1 VIYFNQDKGKE
12 QRKLKGEKI
21 MTKREI
27 IEAMKDYNDNDEIY
41 IIKEVQDPPTGHV
54 YTVYIPFDYEVTN
67 KDKE

>member
-1 VIYFNQDKGKE
+1 
-12 QRKLKGEKI
+12 

-54 YTVYIPFDYEVTN
+54 YTVYRPFDYEVTN